1 MSNLTCPFEI
11 KSDKGISFEE
21 SLFIA
26 EEQTYVDIIPNIKM
40 EKKLIF
46 SVEIGPFIP
55 YQKSKVPLWIAK
67 YLDSKN
73 LCKLI
78 PPNWLTQE
86 GLRKLLV
93 DEDKLG
99 QETFCFIDFYYYQI
113 ANIYFQLRNDPF
125 NGKKSKVKKL
135 FQDLIN
141 RRQAKLKANYK
152 HLTLPKA
159 LDVSNL
165 GLIELNFGSNECFH
179 TLSDL
184 QNLWINT
191 LPINSTTQLQT
202 QQYSSQ
208 EDEYDNHHYYAD

>member
-1 MSNLTCPFEI
+1 M
-11 KSDKGISFEE
+11 
-21 SLFIA
+21 
-26 EEQTYVDIIPNIKM
+26 
-40 EKKLIF
+40 
-46 SVEIGPFIP
+46 P
-55 YQKSKVPLWIAK
+55 YQKSKVPLWVAK

-86 GLRKLLV
+86 GLRKLLM

-99 QETFCFIDFYYYQI
+99 QESFCFIDFYYQQI

-125 NGKKSKVKKL
+125 NGKKNKVKSKLYYFYLNYTILPFFFFKSSIIFFESLSSSPLEL
-135 FQDLIN
+135 FQDLLN

-191 LPINSTTQLQT
+191 LPINSTTQIQT

-208 EDEYDNHHYYAD
+208 EDDYNNNHYYAE